1 MTLSTKDHCVC
12 SLRMVCF
19 CERKKKRKY
28 MNSKVVLYLA
38 IYCGHEQTHM
48 FERKHCVPYV
58 MNVEVTHT
66 FSRDNIVFLHTM
78 CC

>member
-1 MTLSTKDHCVC
+1 
-12 SLRMVCF
+12 
-19 CERKKKRKY
+19 